1 MSAATT
7 IQKDIETYRFD
18 DAGDIPNNP
27 GLPLLVYRGV
37 LPLDGDAASA
47 CEKLFSANAW
57 PNAWRNGVYDYHHF
71 HTKAHEALGI
81 VRGEVRVRFGG
92 PNGLTAAARAGDV
105 VVIPAG
111 VAHKNEGASADL
123 LIIGAYP
130 PGQTPDTL
138 TRADARSR
146 PTIAALPRPTTDP
159 VYGAKGPLLLHWSHK
174 S

>member
-1 MSAATT
+1 MSDTT
-7 IQKDIETYRFD
+7 TQPKVETYRFD

-27 GLPLLVYRGV
+27 QLPLLVYRGV
-37 LPLDGDAASA
+37 LPLDGDAAAA
-47 CEKLFSANAW
+47 CEKLFSANSW

-81 VRGEVRVRFGG
+81 VRGEVSVRFGG
-92 PNGLTAAARAGDV
+92 PTGATATARAGDV

-130 PGQTPDTL
+130 PGQKPDNN
-138 TRADARSR
+138 TRADKDSRSN
-146 PTIAALPRPTTDP
+146 IAAVARPKTDP
-159 VYGAKGPLLLHWSHK
+159 VYGANGPLVQHWR
-174 S
+174 